1 MFQRNKTIKR
11 WFCVMHSHK
20 IYVVCSSNNMRDI
33 QVENVYDGNVFT
45 IDGIVAGMKNKLK
58 GLNFQVSI
66 LGDNAFIDLID
77 SNDEL
82 VKTYS
87 IISKNA
93 MLSKEDFN

>member
-1 MFQRNKTIKR
+1 
-11 WFCVMHSHK
+11 MHSHK
-20 IYVVCSSNNMRDI
+20 IYVVCSYSNMRDI
-33 QVENVYDGNVFT
+33 HVENVYDGNVFT
-45 IDGIVAGMKNKLK
+45 IDTIVTGMKNKLK

-93 MLSKEDFN
+93 KLTKEEF

>member
-1 MFQRNKTIKR
+1 
-11 WFCVMHSHK
+11 MHSHK

-45 IDGIVAGMKNKLK
+45 IDGIVAGMKSKLK
-58 GLNFQVSI
+58 NLNFQVSI

-87 IISKNA
+87 IISKNV
-93 MLSKEDFN
+93 MLTKEEF

>member
-1 MFQRNKTIKR
+1 
-11 WFCVMHSHK
+11 
-20 IYVVCSSNNMRDI
+20 MRDI
-33 QVENVYDGNVFT
+33 HVENVYDGNVFT
-45 IDGIVAGMKNKLK
+45 IDSIVAGMKNKLK

-87 IISKNA
+87 IISKSV
-93 MLSKEDFN
+93 MLTKEKF

>member
-1 MFQRNKTIKR
+1 
-11 WFCVMHSHK
+11 MHSHK

-58 GLNFQVSI
+58 NLNFQVSI

-87 IISKNA
+87 IISKNV
-93 MLSKEDFN
+93 MLTKEEF

>member
-1 MFQRNKTIKR
+1 
-11 WFCVMHSHK
+11 MHSHK

-45 IDGIVAGMKNKLK
+45 IDGIVAGMKSKLK
-58 GLNFQVSI
+58 NLNFQVSI

-93 MLSKEDFN
+93 MLSKEEF

>member
-1 MFQRNKTIKR
+1 
-11 WFCVMHSHK
+11 
-20 IYVVCSSNNMRDI
+20 MRDI
-33 QVENVYDGNVFT
+33 HVENVYDGNVFN

-77 SNDEL
+77 SNNEL

-87 IISKNA
+87 IISKDA
-93 MLSKEDFN
+93 MLTKEKF

>member
-1 MFQRNKTIKR
+1 
-11 WFCVMHSHK
+11 MHSHK

-45 IDGIVAGMKNKLK
+45 IDGIVAGMKSKLK
-58 GLNFQVSI
+58 NLNFQVSI

-87 IISKNA
+87 IISKSV
-93 MLSKEDFN
+93 MLTKEFN

>member
-1 MFQRNKTIKR
+1 
-11 WFCVMHSHK
+11 
-20 IYVVCSSNNMRDI
+20 MRDI

-58 GLNFQVSI
+58 NLNFQVSI

-87 IISKNA
+87 IISKNV
-93 MLSKEDFN
+93 MLTKEFN

>member
-1 MFQRNKTIKR
+1 MFQRNEIIKR

-45 IDGIVAGMKNKLK
+45 IDGIVAGMKSKLK
-58 GLNFQVSI
+58 NLNFQVSI

-87 IISKNA
+87 IISKNV
-93 MLSKEDFN
+93 MLSKEFN

>member
-1 MFQRNKTIKR
+1 MFQRNEIIKR

-58 GLNFQVSI
+58 NLNFQVSI

-87 IISKNA
+87 IISKSV
-93 MLSKEDFN
+93 MLTTEFN

>member
-1 MFQRNKTIKR
+1 
-11 WFCVMHSHK
+11 MHSHK

-33 QVENVYDGNVFT
+33 QVENVYDGTVFT

-58 GLNFQVSI
+58 NLNFQVSI

-87 IISKNA
+87 IISKNV
-93 MLSKEDFN
+93 MLTKEEF

>member
-45 IDGIVAGMKNKLK
+45 IDGIVAGMKDKLK
-58 GLNFQVSI
+58 DFNFQVSI

-77 SNDEL
+77 SQNEL

-87 IISKNA
+87 IISKSV
-93 MLSKEDFN
+93 MLTKQFN

>member
-1 MFQRNKTIKR
+1 MY
-11 WFCVMHSHK
+11 SHK

-45 IDGIVAGMKNKLK
+45 IDGIVAGMKSKLK
-58 GLNFQVSI
+58 ALNFQVSI

-87 IISKNA
+87 IISKSV
-93 MLSKEDFN
+93 MLTKEEFN

>member
-58 GLNFQVSI
+58 NLNFQVSI

-87 IISKNA
+87 IISKNV
-93 MLSKEDFN
+93 MLTKEEFN

>member
-1 MFQRNKTIKR
+1 
-11 WFCVMHSHK
+11 
-20 IYVVCSSNNMRDI
+20 MRDI
-33 QVENVYDGNVFT
+33 HVENVYDGKVFT
-45 IDGIVAGMKNKLK
+45 IDSIVDGMKNKLK

-87 IISKNA
+87 IISKDV
-93 MLSKEDFN
+93 MFTKEEF

>member
-1 MFQRNKTIKR
+1 
-11 WFCVMHSHK
+11 MHSHK

-33 QVENVYDGNVFT
+33 QVESVYDGNVFT
-45 IDGIVAGMKNKLK
+45 IDGIVAGMKSKLK
-58 GLNFQVSI
+58 NLNFQVSI

-87 IISKNA
+87 IISKNV
-93 MLSKEDFN
+93 MLTKEEF

>member
-45 IDGIVAGMKNKLK
+45 IDGIVAGMKSKLK
-58 GLNFQVSI
+58 NLNFQVSI

-87 IISKNA
+87 IISKNV
-93 MLSKEDFN
+93 MLSKEFN

>member
-1 MFQRNKTIKR
+1 MFQRNEIIKR

-45 IDGIVAGMKNKLK
+45 IDGIVAGMKSKLK
-58 GLNFQVSI
+58 NLNFQVSI

-87 IISKNA
+87 IISKNV
-93 MLSKEDFN
+93 MLTKEFN

>member
-1 MFQRNKTIKR
+1 
-11 WFCVMHSHK
+11 
-20 IYVVCSSNNMRDI
+20 MRDI
-33 QVENVYDGNVFT
+33 HVENVYDGKVFT
-45 IDGIVAGMKNKLK
+45 IDSIVAGMKSKLK

-77 SNDEL
+77 SNNEL

-93 MLSKEDFN
+93 MLTKEEF

>member
-1 MFQRNKTIKR
+1 
-11 WFCVMHSHK
+11 MHSHK

-33 QVENVYDGNVFT
+33 QVENVYDGTVFT
-45 IDGIVAGMKNKLK
+45 IDGIVAGMKSKLK

-87 IISKNA
+87 IISKNV
-93 MLSKEDFN
+93 MLTKEEFN

>member
-1 MFQRNKTIKR
+1 MFQRNEIIKR

-33 QVENVYDGNVFT
+33 QVESVYDGNVFT
-45 IDGIVAGMKNKLK
+45 IDGIVAGMKSKLK
-58 GLNFQVSI
+58 NRNFQVSI

-87 IISKNA
+87 IISKNV
-93 MLSKEDFN
+93 MLTKEFN

>member
-1 MFQRNKTIKR
+1 
-11 WFCVMHSHK
+11 MHSHK

-45 IDGIVAGMKNKLK
+45 IDGIVAGMKDKLK
-58 GLNFQVSI
+58 DFNFQVSI

-77 SNDEL
+77 SQNEL

-87 IISKNA
+87 IISKSV
-93 MLSKEDFN
+93 MLTKQFN

>member
-1 MFQRNKTIKR
+1 MFQRNEIIKR

-45 IDGIVAGMKNKLK
+45 IDGIVAGMKSKLK
-58 GLNFQVSI
+58 NLNFQVSI

-87 IISKNA
+87 IISKNV
-93 MLSKEDFN
+93 MLTKEEL

>member
-1 MFQRNKTIKR
+1 MY
-11 WFCVMHSHK
+11 SHK

-33 QVENVYDGNVFT
+33 HVENVYDGNVFT
-45 IDGIVAGMKNKLK
+45 IDSIVAGMKNKLK

-77 SNDEL
+77 SNNEL

-87 IISKNA
+87 IISKVA
-93 MLSKEDFN
+93 MLTKKNFN

>member
-1 MFQRNKTIKR
+1 MFQRNTTIKKR
-11 WFCVMHSHK
+11 FCVMHSHK
-20 IYVVCSSNNMRDI
+20 IYVVCSSSNMRDI
-33 QVENVYDGNVFT
+33 HVENVYDGNVFT
-45 IDGIVAGMKNKLK
+45 IDSIVAGMKNKLK

-87 IISKNA
+87 IISKSV
-93 MLSKEDFN
+93 MLTKEKF

>member
-1 MFQRNKTIKR
+1 
-11 WFCVMHSHK
+11 MHSHK
-20 IYVVCSSNNMRDI
+20 IYVVCSSSNMRDI
-33 QVENVYDGNVFT
+33 HVENVYDGNVFT
-45 IDGIVAGMKNKLK
+45 IDSIVAGMKNNLK

-82 VKTYS
+82 IKTYS

-93 MLSKEDFN
+93 MLTKEDFN

>member
-1 MFQRNKTIKR
+1 MFQRNEIIKR

-33 QVENVYDGNVFT
+33 QVENVYDGKVFT
-45 IDGIVAGMKNKLK
+45 IDGIVSGMKNKLK
-58 GLNFQVSI
+58 NLNFQVSI

-87 IISKNA
+87 IISKNV
-93 MLSKEDFN
+93 MLTKEEF

>member
-1 MFQRNKTIKR
+1 
-11 WFCVMHSHK
+11 MHNRK
-20 IYVVCSSNNMRDI
+20 IYVVCSSSNMRDI
-33 QVENVYDGNVFT
+33 HVENVYDSKVFT
-45 IDGIVAGMKNKLK
+45 IDSIVAGMKNKLK

-87 IISKNA
+87 IISKSV
-93 MLSKEDFN
+93 MLTKEF

>member
-1 MFQRNKTIKR
+1 
-11 WFCVMHSHK
+11 MHSHK

-45 IDGIVAGMKNKLK
+45 IDGIVAGMKSKLK
-58 GLNFQVSI
+58 ALNFQVSI

-87 IISKNA
+87 IISKNV
-93 MLSKEDFN
+93 MLTKEFN

>member
-1 MFQRNKTIKR
+1 MFQRNEIIKR

-45 IDGIVAGMKNKLK
+45 IDGIVAGMKSKLK
-58 GLNFQVSI
+58 NLNFQVSI

-77 SNDEL
+77 SQNEL

-87 IISKNA
+87 IISKSV
-93 MLSKEDFN
+93 MLTK